1 LNKENIQNRIYTI
14 RGLKV
19 MLDSDLAALY
29 QVKTKQLNQ
38 AVKRNIERFPNQF
51 MFQLTEDEVDI
62 LRSQIVTTKNEE
74 TLRFQNG
81 TSKSKQ
87 GGRRYLP
94 YTFTEQGVAM
104 LSSVLRS
111 DTAIQVSIQIMNAF
125 VAMRKFISKNTE
137 IFLRLD
143 KVERKQ
149 IEYAEKFEKVFD
161 AIQNKEIKQGI
172 FFNGQIFDAHN
183 FISDLIRSAK
193 KSIVLID
200 NYVDDSVLTVLS
212 KREKNTK
219 VTIYT
224 KNFTKQLKLDLKK
237 FNAQYAPIEIKEFEQ
252 AHDRFIIID
261 SSKIYHIGA
270 SLKDLGKKWFAFS
283 QFDKKAFKMLNKLE

>member
-1 LNKENIQNRIYTI
+1 MTKEAALLNKENIQNRIYTI

-183 FISDLIRSAK
+183 FISDLKNKIS
-193 KSIVLID
+193 KSNL
-200 NYVDDSVLTVLS
+200 
-212 KREKNTK
+212 
-219 VTIYT
+219 
-224 KNFTKQLKLDLKK
+224 NF
-237 FNAQYAPIEIKEFEQ
+237 
-252 AHDRFIIID
+252 
-261 SSKIYHIGA
+261 
-270 SLKDLGKKWFAFS
+270 
-283 QFDKKAFKMLNKLE
+283 